1 MSIAHSDSRMT
12 ATAFQV
18 HLPERMRVLYVSSE
32 QRTGEWLA
40 EAFAADSASEVML
53 EEAISGPAA
62 LARLQD
68 EIFDVVLVSHD
79 PDQFDAL
86 DFVEGLR
93 AGGSEEP
100 MIVLGHE
107 NEQDMLALCY
117 EVGAD
122 GYVCVDTGT
131 TRNLIWTSARAIQHH
146 QLIRESRRIMQ
157 ADRQR
162 LLHEHQETDRLLD
175 QQRSLVDHLDSQS
188 DGHLDSQSDGHL
200 DSQSDGESAM
210 ADAKR
215 PARQPPDDLPEPLV
229 GHYRHMLRTY
239 VIMGS
244 GDLAEEMKG
253 LAARLVDQ
261 GVDARQAMQL
271 HLYVLEELVRGLG
284 NRSARHVLSRGDRL
298 ALEVMAYLAEGYR
311 ERLLETLDPPRQQWL
326 PGLDV
331 AACMAPAASPTDE

>member
-1 MSIAHSDSRMT
+1 MSIAHSESRVT
-12 ATAFQV
+12 AAAFRV
-18 HLPERMRVLYVSSE
+18 HLPERMRVLYVTNE

-40 EAFAADSASEVML
+40 EAFAVDSASEVML
-53 EEAISGPAA
+53 EEAVGAPAA
-62 LARLQD
+62 LARLRD

-79 PDQFDAL
+79 SDQFDAL

-107 NEQDMLALCY
+107 NKQEMLALCY

-122 GYVCVDTGT
+122 GYVCVDTST
-131 TRNLIWTSARAIQHH
+131 TRNLIWTSARAIEHH
-146 QLIRESRRIMQ
+146 QLIRESRRIVQ

-175 QQRSLVDHLDSQS
+175 QQRSLVEHLDSQIE
-188 DGHLDSQSDGHL
+188 
-200 DSQSDGESAM
+200 GEITIPGANC
-210 ADAKR
+210 
-215 PARQPPDDLPEPLV
+215 PARKPPDDLPEPLV
-229 GHYRHMLRTY
+229 DRYRQMLRTY

-244 GDLAEEMKG
+244 GDMAEEMKH
-253 LAARLVDQ
+253 LAARLVDE
-261 GVDARQAMQL
+261 GIDARQAMQL

-311 ERLLETLDPPRQQWL
+311 ERLLQTLNPPQQRWL
-326 PGLDV
+326 PGVDV
-331 AACMAPAASPTDE
+331 AACMAPLERPIDE

>member
-1 MSIAHSDSRMT
+1 MSIAHSDSRIT
-12 ATAFQV
+12 AAALRV
-18 HLPERMRVLYVSSE
+18 HWPERMRVLYVTNE

-40 EAFAADSASEVML
+40 EAFAADSASEVAL
-53 EEAISGPAA
+53 EETFGAPAA

-86 DFVEGLR
+86 EFVEGLR

-122 GYVCVDTGT
+122 GYVCVEAST
-131 TRNLIWTSARAIQHH
+131 TRNLIWTAARAIQHH
-146 QLIRESRRIMQ
+146 QLIRESRRIVL

-162 LLHEHQETDRLLD
+162 LLHEHQETDRLLE
-175 QQRSLVDHLDSQS
+175 QQRSLVEHLDSQR
-188 DGHLDSQSDGHL
+188 DDERH
-200 DSQSDGESAM
+200 
-210 ADAKR
+210 

-229 GHYRHMLRTY
+229 GHYRQMLRTY

-253 LAARLVDQ
+253 LAVRLVDE

-311 ERLLETLDPPRQQWL
+311 ERLLQTLNPPRQRWL
-326 PGLDV
+326 PGVDV
-331 AACMAPAASPTDE
+331 VATCTPER